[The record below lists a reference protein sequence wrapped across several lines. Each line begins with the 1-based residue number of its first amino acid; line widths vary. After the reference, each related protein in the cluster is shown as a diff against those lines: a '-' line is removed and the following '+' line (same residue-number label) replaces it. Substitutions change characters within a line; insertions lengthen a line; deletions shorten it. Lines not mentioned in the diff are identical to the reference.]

1 MKSALSFQSQK
12 LPEYWADF
20 PHGEHILSQI
30 NERLEPW
37 WAKIFG
43 YHLLKLGSLSCQV
56 STKSSPISHQINLAP
71 SGDDLSVIADIDD
84 LPFIQHAV
92 DAVLLSHS
100 LEFSLDPHHVLR
112 EAHRVLI
119 PSGYLIITGFN
130 PFSLAGINKIVHY
143 KKQQYPW
150 NGRFFTTARVR
161 DWLQL
166 LGFEICDEQRFL
178 FSSLS
183 SYQGLAERDV
193 IQRLF
198 QRYCP
203 SLGSAYIL
211 VAKKRVQP
219 LTPVRPRW
227 SPRLRFRPAIK
238 GVTLQPPS
246 QQTNS
251 QNKGR

>member
-1 MKSALSFQSQK
+1 MKPALSFQAQK
-12 LPEYWADF
+12 LPDSWADF
-20 PHGEHILSQI
+20 PHGELILTQV

-37 WAKIFG
+37 WSKIFG
-43 YHLLKLGSLSCQV
+43 YHLLKLGPLSCQV
-56 STKSSPISHQINLAP
+56 DTSNSPISHQINVAS
-71 SGDDLSVIADIDD
+71 SGDNLSVVADIDD

-92 DAVLLSHS
+92 DAVLLSHV
-100 LEFSLDPHHVLR
+100 LEFVTDPHHVLR

-119 PSGYLIITGFN
+119 PGGYLVLTGFN
-130 PFSLAGINKIVHY
+130 PLSLAGINKLVHF
-143 KKQQYPW
+143 KNQQFPW

-183 SYQGLAERDV
+183 TYQGLAERMF
-193 IQRLF
+193 IQRF
-198 QRYCP
+198 CQRYC
-203 SLGSAYIL
+203 STFGSSYVI

-219 LTPVRPRW
+219 LTPIRPRW

-238 GVTLQPPS
+238 GATLQPP
-246 QQTNS
+246 Q
-251 QNKGR
+251 